1 VTVTSTAG
9 PAWRKSR
16 RCEATTCVEV
26 AEIGPAVGVRNS
38 TDPGVH
44 LEFSA
49 AAWSAFVAGLSGAPT
64 SSGGHTTG

>member
-1 VTVTSTAG
+1 MTVISTAG

-26 AEIGPAVGVRNS
+26 AALGPAVGVRNS

-44 LEFSA
+44 LRFSA
-49 AAWSAFVAGLSGAPT
+49 SAWTAFVAGLDPDRAGRTAE
-64 SSGGHTTG
+64 

>member
-1 VTVTSTAG
+1 MDTAG

-26 AEIGPAVGVRNS
+26 AAIGRAVGVRNS
-38 TDPGVH
+38 TEPDVH

-49 AAWSAFVAGLSGAPT
+49 PAWTAFVARLTAAGPVGRS
-64 SSGGHTTG
+64 